1 MLLPRCDHSTV
12 YARPVA
18 IASSDSRGDR
28 GVPITIVSGGQT
40 GADRAALDWAIERG
54 IEHGGWC
61 PLGRRAEDGVIAAHY
76 RLRETPTDRYE
87 QRTQWNVRDSD
98 GTVILTLAATL
109 TGGSRTTA
117 EWAEALGR
125 PHIHVSREA
134 DGDAAADAV
143 RRFVE
148 THRIRVLNVAGP
160 RASGEPDVGDFV
172 RSTLDR
178 ALGTR

>member
-1 MLLPRCDHSTV
+1 MST
-12 YARPVA
+12 
-18 IASSDSRGDR
+18 DSRGGR

-40 GADRAALDWAIERG
+40 GADRAALDWAIARG
-54 IEHGGWC
+54 VEHGGWC
-61 PLGRRAEDGVIAAHY
+61 PRGRRAEDGVIDPRY
-76 RLRETPTDRYE
+76 RLRETPSDRYE

-98 GTVILTLAATL
+98 GTVILTLGATL

-117 EWAEALGR
+117 ECADALGR
-125 PHIHVSREA
+125 PHLHVSRA
-134 DGDAAADAV
+134 AHGDGAADAV

-148 THRIRVLNVAGP
+148 SHGIRVLNVAGP

-178 ALGTR
+178 AFGTR